1 MLISFYF
8 RHLEDHFGSFAG
20 AQSSR
25 ICGAFPRYKRFE
37 PLGSWAVKISALVAL
52 VRHLVNQYQLYGISM
67 YGIEVLWACTS
78 RGLAQMAFDR
88 AEGISSELGGGR
100 ACFRL
105 VVRGLKRHT
114 SFV

>member
-1 MLISFYF
+1 
-8 RHLEDHFGSFAG
+8 
-20 AQSSR
+20 
-25 ICGAFPRYKRFE
+25 
-37 PLGSWAVKISALVAL
+37 
-52 VRHLVNQYQLYGISM
+52 M